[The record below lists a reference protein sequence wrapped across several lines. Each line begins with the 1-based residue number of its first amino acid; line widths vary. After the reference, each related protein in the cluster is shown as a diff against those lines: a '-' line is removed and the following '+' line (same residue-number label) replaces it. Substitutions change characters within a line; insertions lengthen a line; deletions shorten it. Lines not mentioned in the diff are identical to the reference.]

1 MRARVEQIRKYILKR
16 FGSHSRGTG
25 QSRARQIIPFLVV
38 AGLVI
43 VAVLY
48 LVGQANANSSL
59 SSSGTVEAVEIRMA
73 PEIGGRVVEVLVD
86 EGDQVEEGQPLLR
99 LDDTLLQNQRDQ
111 AVAGLAQ
118 AEAAV
123 QAAELE
129 LESAKQGYDEL
140 FDGLD
145 LATAMALQELAL
157 ARDELRDAENRVDN
171 LIYPGTQTDIDTAQ
185 ANVVLKRDA
194 LDKIKDKYEDYA
206 NKPED
211 NLVRA
216 RLQLQLSAA
225 QAAYDNAV
233 RDLNYL
239 LEGSNDIDLTIAHA
253 QLEVA
258 KAQLAQAE
266 EDYAAMESGPHP
278 DQLALAEH
286 RLQAAQAQV
295 DASQA
300 NLAAAEAALESAD
313 LQIAKAE
320 LNAPVAAT
328 VLYRNIQPGEIATP
342 NATLIILAQLDNLSI
357 TVFLPED
364 RYGQVNLGDTA
375 EVRVDSFPGETFT
388 ATVTHI
394 ADEAEFT
401 PRNVQTGEGRRTTV
415 FAIKLHLDDP
425 HGRLK
430 PGMPAD
436 VYFAR

>member
-436 VYFAR
+436 VHFAR

>member
-86 EGDQVEEGQPLLR
+86 EVDQVEEGQPLLR

-436 VYFAR
+436 VHFAR

>member
-375 EVRVDSFPGETFT
+375 EVRVDSFPGVTFT
-388 ATVTHI
+388 AMVTHI

>member
-129 LESAKQGYDEL
+129 LESAKQSYDEL